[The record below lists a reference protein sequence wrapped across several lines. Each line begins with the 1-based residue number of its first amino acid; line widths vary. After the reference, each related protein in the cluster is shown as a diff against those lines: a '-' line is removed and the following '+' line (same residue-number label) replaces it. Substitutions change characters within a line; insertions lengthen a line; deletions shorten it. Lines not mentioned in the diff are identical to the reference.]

1 MDDTLAKLNSHEAVC
16 AERYEQIQMRLDR
29 LEKVIIW
36 FAGAMLTGMAG
47 IIYSLLTHVK

>member
-16 AERYEQIQMRLDR
+16 AERYTQIQLRLDR

-36 FAGAMLTGMAG
+36 FAGVMITGMGG
-47 IIYSLLTHVK
+47 IIYSLLTHAK

>member
-1 MDDTLAKLNSHEAVC
+1 MDETLAKLNSHEAVC
-16 AERYEQIQMRLDR
+16 AERYIQINVRLDR

-47 IIYSLLTHVK
+47 IIYSLLFHAK

>member
-1 MDDTLAKLNSHEAVC
+1 MDETLAKLNSHEAVC
-16 AERYEQIQMRLDR
+16 AERYAQINVRLDR

-47 IIYSLLTHVK
+47 IIYSLLIHVK